1 MKKINFEY
9 NSFIHG
15 SFIDEKICDEINHY
29 YNLNKKNARQ
39 VDYQGVIKKD
49 IRNSKDIILNRDTE
63 FLPNFKNYS
72 KELQRIL
79 DEYADKY
86 KPHIKELN
94 RFLLAPTI
102 RLQRYPINGGFK
114 KWHCENDGE
123 NNVIR
128 RNLVFMTYL
137 NDVKIGGTEF
147 FYQNL
152 KVEAKKG
159 LTIIWPAYF
168 THIHRGIP
176 NTTGVK
182 TIITGWF
189 EYI

>member
-29 YNLNKKNARQ
+29 YDLNKKNARQ
-39 VDYQGVIKKD
+39 MDYQGVIKKN
-49 IRNSKDIILNRDTE
+49 IRNSKDIILNRDTD
-63 FLPNFKNYS
+63 FLPNFQNYS

-94 RFLLAPTI
+94 RFILAPTI

-114 KWHCENDGE
+114 KWHCENDGV
-123 NNVIR
+123 NSVIK

-147 FYQNL
+147 FYQKL
-152 KVEAKKG
+152 KVEARKG
-159 LTIIWPAYF
+159 LTIIWPSYF

>member
-1 MKKINFEY
+1 VKKINFEY

-39 VDYQGVIKKD
+39 VDYHGVIKKD

-114 KWHCENDGE
+114 KWHCENDGA
-123 NNVIR
+123 NSVIR

>member
-1 MKKINFEY
+1 LKNINDY
-9 NSFIHG
+9 IVV
-15 SFIDEKICDEINHY
+15 I
-29 YNLNKKNARQ
+29 KNALTNPLCDAILDEFTNSDEWTDT
-39 VDYQGVIKKD
+39 VVGNGAIKKD
-49 IRNSKDIILNRDTE
+49 IRNSKDIVLDRDKE
-63 FLPNFKNYS
+63 FLLNFQNYS

-86 KPHIKELN
+86 KPHIKQLN
-94 RFLLAPTI
+94 RFILSPTI

-123 NNVIR
+123 NSVIR

-137 NDVKIGGTEF
+137 NNVKIGGTEF

-152 KVEAKKG
+152 KIEAKKG

-182 TIITGWF
+182 TIVTGWF
-189 EYI
+189 QYI

>member
-29 YNLNKKNARQ
+29 YDLNKKNAKQ
-39 VDYQGVIKKD
+39 MHYHGVIKKD
-49 IRNSKDIILNRDTE
+49 VRNSKDIVLDRDKE
-63 FLPNFKNYS
+63 FLPNFQNYS

-86 KPHIKELN
+86 KPHIKQLN
-94 RFLLAPTI
+94 RFILSPTI
-102 RLQRYPINGGFK
+102 RLQRYPINGGYK
-114 KWHCENDGE
+114 KWHCENDGQE
-123 NNVIR
+123 EIKK

-176 NTTGVK
+176 NTTGIK

-189 EYI
+189 QYI

>member
-15 SFIDEKICDEINHY
+15 SFIDEKICDEINNY
-29 YNLNKKNARQ
+29 YDLNKKNAKQ
-39 VDYQGVIKKD
+39 MHYQGVIKKD
-49 IRNSKDIILNRDTE
+49 IRNSKDIVLDRDKE
-63 FLPNFKNYS
+63 FLPNFQNYS

-86 KPHIKELN
+86 KPHIKQLN
-94 RFLLAPTI
+94 RFILSPTI
-102 RLQRYPINGGFK
+102 RLQRYPIKGGYK
-114 KWHCENDGE
+114 RWHCENDGQE
-123 NNVIR
+123 EITR

-137 NDVKIGGTEF
+137 NNVKIGGTEF

>member
-29 YNLNKKNARQ
+29 YDLNKKNARQ
-39 VDYQGVIKKD
+39 MDYQGVIKKN

-63 FLPNFKNYS
+63 FLPNFQNYS
-72 KELQRIL
+72 KELQSIL
-79 DEYADKY
+79 DEYANKY

-94 RFLLAPTI
+94 RFILAPTI

-114 KWHCENDGE
+114 KWHCENDGA
-123 NNVIR
+123 NSVIR